1 MKKYL
6 LILCFFTIHNI
17 FADSYNAVLF
27 VGTNLSS
34 QEKLT
39 AMTVAGIVNRDS
51 ARVFLYNL
59 YETWSYSQNDEKW
72 SQIYKQSGNVK
83 FDTITTVAALIN
95 RFRAF
100 IKGGITYAP
109 NRIFSNFS
117 GQSFMWQGEY
127 AALIGGLTNRLP
139 VTTSQALSYNLTI
152 DDSVLVIDEFD
163 GDLSIKVPAKLELTN
178 HIWNNTTLSEESK
191 YLSILNW
198 GIQYLLP
205 RCNPQKFYIR
215 EITDFTIKYKM
226 FQVNLAGTN
235 SLDLNSMPAPRAD
248 VLESSL
254 TYLQQKN
261 NGKIFHIYGWIHPE
275 PMTQW
280 FAFFG
285 TSFHE
290 TLLGNMSWHTSF
302 PVAERVYLPPAM
314 VNPDTITLEN
324 KYYITFVGTEGDASN
339 WVIGLQSGAW
349 LSQARGSVP
358 LNWGWNLHLL
368 ELCPFIASY
377 YYDTAT
383 PNDGFISVTSPLGY
397 AFPDLW
403 SASVLPDVISETKRL
418 MSKFNIN
425 EIYAY
430 KHYAGAGTMVYR
442 GKTINNSFN
451 FQNLAN
457 FQNNINARLTMLFDP
472 QLISQRPVLR
482 YNALMFNH
490 TNDGSFYGDASS
502 LDNMANRIITNI
514 KSLPNPGFLLAGYQR
529 LRQDD
534 FANRTDPSD
543 SDISIPRLLQVVNK
557 IKADP
562 IIGNKVEVV
571 TVEKMSILMR
581 KFMGLSQTEQENV
594 IPQQLSLKQNYPNP
608 FNPFTTIEYSIPNDS
623 FVNLSVYNIL
633 GQKVT
638 ELVNDNLKVGYYSSN
653 FNGSNLASGIYI
665 YTIRTEDL
673 AGTKF
678 YLANKMALL
687 K

>member
-1 MKKYL
+1 M
-6 LILCFFTIHNI
+6 
-17 FADSYNAVLF
+17 
-27 VGTNLSS
+27 
-34 QEKLT
+34 
-39 AMTVAGIVNRDS
+39 
-51 ARVFLYNL
+51 
-59 YETWSYSQNDEKW
+59 YETWSYTQTDEKW
-72 SQIYKQSGNVK
+72 SQIYKQNGSVQ
-83 FDTITTVAALIN
+83 FDTITSLSALIN
-95 RFRAF
+95 KFRPF

-127 AALIGGLTNRLP
+127 AALIGGLTDRLP
-139 VTTSQALSYNLTI
+139 VTTSQAAAYNLTVE
-152 DDSVLVIDEFD
+152 DSVVVTDDFD
-163 GDLSIKVPAKLELTN
+163 NDLPIKVPGKLDLSS
-178 HIWNNTTLSEESK
+178 HPWNNAALSEENK
-191 YLSILNW
+191 YLNILNW
-198 GIQYLLP
+198 GVLNLLP

-215 EITDFTIKYKM
+215 ELTDFTIKYKM

-235 SLDLNSMPAPRAD
+235 SLDLTSMPTPRAD
-248 VLESSL
+248 VIELVL

-302 PVAERVYLPPAM
+302 PVADRVYLPPAM
-314 VNPDTITLEN
+314 VDPDTINLES

-349 LSQARGSVP
+349 LSQSRGSVP
-358 LNWGWNLHLL
+358 VNWGWNLHLL

-377 YYDTAT
+377 YYNTAT
-383 PNDGFISVTSPLGY
+383 KNDGFISVTSPLGY

-403 SASVLPDVISETKRL
+403 GSAVLPDAISETRRL
-418 MSKFNIN
+418 MDKFNIN

-472 QLISQRPVLR
+472 QLISQRPVIR

-490 TNDGSFYGDASS
+490 TNDGSFYGDTSN
-502 LDNMANRIITNI
+502 LDNMANRIITSI
-514 KSLPNPGFLLAGYQR
+514 KTLPNPGFLLAGYQR

-562 IIGNKVEVV
+562 VIGSKVEVV

-581 KFMGLSQTEQENV
+581 KFMGLSGAEEESI
-594 IPQQLSLKQNYPNP
+594 IPVQLSLKQNYPNP
-608 FNPFTTIEYSIPNDS
+608 FNPATTIEYAIPNDS
-623 FVNLSVYNIL
+623 YVTLTVYNLL

-638 ELVNDNLKVGYYSSN
+638 ELVNNNQKEGYYTVN
-653 FNGSNLASGIYI
+653 FNASNLASGIYF
-665 YTIRTEDL
+665 YTLNTQNYN
-673 AGTKF
+673 GTKK
-678 YLANKMALL
+678 LLSNKMVLL